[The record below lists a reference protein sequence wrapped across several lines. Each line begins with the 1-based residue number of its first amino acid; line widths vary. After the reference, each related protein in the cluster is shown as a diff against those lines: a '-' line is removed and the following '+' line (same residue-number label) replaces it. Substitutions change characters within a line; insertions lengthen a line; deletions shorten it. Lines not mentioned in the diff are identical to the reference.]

1 MTSYYVEEEETN
13 LEMCLNDNYEEW
25 WHEDHG
31 SKSPLTRDIS
41 FLGKENYVKQGE
53 VLEYKG
59 ATMKEYNCQRLPRHE
74 EKLDNHTLLYRGP
87 KASRQAKPRHK
98 FFHTNPRVVQEVLQ
112 EVTQRTSMWG
122 KPYPR
127 DRRDYLAERD
137 SRISNLRGGEL
148 TVDGSAFMAQ
158 DLCILNTAGPEKR
171 QAVALRISADATV
184 VYRCRINAYQ
194 DTLCC
199 SVS

>member
-13 LEMCLNDNYEEW
+13 LEMCLNDNYEEC
-25 WHEDHG
+25 HG

-53 VLEYKG
+53 VLE
-59 ATMKEYNCQRLPRHE
+59 HE

-122 KPYPR
+122 
-127 DRRDYLAERD
+127 
-137 SRISNLRGGEL
+137 
-148 TVDGSAFMAQ
+148 
-158 DLCILNTAGPEKR
+158 GPEKR

>member
-13 LEMCLNDNYEEW
+13 LEMCLNDNYEEC
-25 WHEDHG
+25 HG

-41 FLGKENYVKQGE
+41 FLGKENYAKQGE

-112 EVTQRTSMWG
+112 EVTQRTSMW
-122 KPYPR
+122 
-127 DRRDYLAERD
+127 
-137 SRISNLRGGEL
+137 
-148 TVDGSAFMAQ
+148 
-158 DLCILNTAGPEKR
+158 AGPKKR